1 MRCWN
6 LILIPHWTD
15 TREESRQRENVR
27 CDPISLCFIVYLN
40 FFNLTFTD
48 KRPMCL
54 SHHVKLQRCA
64 DNYLWDFVFLSSQ
77 HKFMTSCTT
86 DKIIH
91 VGVFFKF
98 RGCMWTFVSLRLN
111 LLDLFWWSERNRLA
125 VGKEFAIVREVNFP
139 GTISMLN
146 TLLCGCRWIFE
157 KLTFSWLWCF
167 SDVLLLISSVSA
179 QFSITR
185 CVTRNPHWPDLC
197 WCFSLCPEDIS
208 SCFLWVLMFPS
219 SNLHKWTYYI
229 FQNAQLW
236 HKT

>member
-1 MRCWN
+1 M
-6 LILIPHWTD
+6 LELDLD
-15 TREESRQRENVR
+15 TKLDWYKRGKQTKTEFIENVR
-27 CDPISLCFIVYLN
+27 CDPGSLCFIVYLN
-40 FFNLTFTD
+40 FSNLTFTD
-48 KRPMCL
+48 KRQPCETPKMC
-54 SHHVKLQRCA
+54 
-64 DNYLWDFVFLSSQ
+64 SQ
-77 HKFMTSCTT
+77 WFMRFCFSLITTWIHDIMYHWQKNSCGRLLKFC
-86 DKIIH
+86 
-91 VGVFFKF
+91 
-98 RGCMWTFVSLRLN
+98 GCMWTFVSLRLN
-111 LLDLFWWSERNRLA
+111 ILDLFWWSERHTFA
-125 VGKEFAIVREVNFP
+125 VGKRFVIVREVNFP

-208 SCFLWVLMFPS
+208 SCFLWALMFPS

-229 FQNAQLW
+229 IQSAQLW
-236 HKT
+236 HET